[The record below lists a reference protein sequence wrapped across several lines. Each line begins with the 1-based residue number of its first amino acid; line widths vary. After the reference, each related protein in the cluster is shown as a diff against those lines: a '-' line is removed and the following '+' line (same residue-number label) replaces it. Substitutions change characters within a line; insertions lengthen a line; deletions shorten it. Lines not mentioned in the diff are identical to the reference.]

1 MRCLAEGLE
10 RLSAQDLSY
19 RIERPLAAEFEPL
32 RLSFNEAA
40 DTLASALVRL
50 RLGLSSLGAGAEE
63 VAQTSRALSRRGEQ
77 HIARL
82 EATASALDAAAAV
95 AGQTASGAQA
105 AGGVVAA
112 ARGEGERSGA
122 VAAEAAAAMAQIAS
136 TAQEIGKIIGV
147 VDEIAFQTNLLALN
161 AGVEAARAGDA
172 GRGFAVVAAEVRA
185 LAQRSAGAAKQIKAL
200 VAASAR
206 QTGQGVSLVGE
217 TSKALGSIMA
227 KVAQIDALVA
237 QIAASAEAQAAG
249 LGALDAAI
257 GQMDR
262 GVRRNGAIIDD
273 AAAATQAMIDE
284 ADDLARLIS
293 RFKLAASR
301 PVAEPGAQPV
311 APLRRTGG

>member
-1 MRCLAEGLE
+1 M
-10 RLSAQDLSY
+10 
-19 RIERPLAAEFEPL
+19 
-32 RLSFNEAA
+32 
-40 DTLASALVRL
+40 
-50 RLGLSSLGAGAEE
+50 
-63 VAQTSRALSRRGEQ
+63 
-77 HIARL
+77 
-82 EATASALDAAAAV
+82 
-95 AGQTASGAQA
+95 
-105 AGGVVAA
+105 VAA

-311 APLRRTGG
+311 GPLRRTGG